1 MMHTNSTICEPIKD
15 EPYDFLFIGLG
26 ASNSLILLSLIKH
39 NQLHGKKIGIIEPE
53 HKNINDKTF
62 CFWAKPTDD
71 IVIALKPIISY
82 QYKKVKIVNKE
93 QDIESQPYHYIKSL
107 DLYNYTLE
115 ALKPYQIDIFR
126 DAAFKFHTEN
136 NIQCIKTK
144 SGNVYKTK
152 FALDS
157 RPPSLEKLPHQ
168 DIYLHQS
175 FYGLHIKCEEHK
187 FNKDSFE
194 MMNFNIEQNNYTQF
208 VYTLPFSENEAL
220 VELTRFGKDKI
231 ELEYAQK
238 LLHKYITQEIG
249 NYSIIDTE
257 TGCIPMTSFRNNPNQ
272 NTNILNTGSGANLI
286 KPSTGYGFKKMFEF
300 ANLTAEVIKKNDY
313 KTFNKTNLTSASRFK
328 FYDKLLL
335 IILLYW
341 PAEGKKIF
349 TQLFTKKNI
358 SSVFLF
364 LDEKTTLIQDIN
376 IFVKLPILTFIKS
389 LFIYMK
395 LENYFRFFILILSSS
410 LYFIIH
416 LINPEWAVNF
426 SYLLILIGFLLVGI
440 PHGSLDHLTLK
451 NKEINLLK
459 FIMYYISIAM
469 SYLIIW
475 NYFPIFSL
483 LLFILFSSFHFG
495 ESELHHKGLKIH
507 SLTDYFEATLLGFG
521 ILSFLLCSH
530 AQESIDIIQK
540 IIHVPLTFTNTST
553 FLLSTKIGCIILL
566 LALNAYSFSTKKN
579 RITAILFTLLVGWNM
594 PLIIAFGMYFIL
606 HHSINSWNHLKHELK
621 LNSLG
626 LFKKALP
633 FTLGAFA
640 LLILTF
646 TTKLTNSFTEHEIAA
661 IAFVFLACISLPHIV
676 LMSKFYKTTH

>member
-1 MMHTNSTICEPIKD
+1 MTNSKSTVYDTIEND
-15 EPYDFLFIGLG
+15 TYDFLFIGLG

-53 HKNINDKTF
+53 KKNINDKTF
-62 CFWAKPTDD
+62 CFWAKPTDN
-71 IVIALKPIISY
+71 IVIDLKPLISY
-82 QYKKVKIVNKE
+82 QYKKIKVGNKE
-93 QDIESQPYHYIKSL
+93 QDITDQPYYYIKSL
-107 DLYNYTLE
+107 DLYNHTLE
-115 ALKPYQIDIFR
+115 ALKPYNIDVFK
-126 DAAFKFHTEN
+126 DTAFEFHAEN
-136 NIQCIKTK
+136 NIQCINTK

-157 RPPSLEKLPHQ
+157 RPPSLEKLPYK

-175 FYGLHIKCEEHK
+175 FYGLHIKCEENK

-194 MMNFNIEQNNYTQF
+194 MMNFNIEQSNYTQF

-231 ELEYAQK
+231 ELEYAK
-238 LLHKYITQEIG
+238 ELIHKFISKEIG
-249 NYSIIDTE
+249 NYSIIEIE
-257 TGCIPMTSFRNNPNQ
+257 TGCIPMTSFRNNPNK
-272 NTNILNTGSGANLI
+272 NTNILNTGSSANLI

-300 ANLTAEVIKKNDY
+300 GNLIAEVIRQNDLQS
-313 KTFNKTNLTSASRFK
+313 FHKTNLKSTNRFK

-341 PAEGKKIF
+341 PSEGKKIF

-364 LDEKTTLIQDIN
+364 LDEKTTLIQDVN

-395 LENYFRFFILILSSS
+395 LENYFRFFMLITSASI
-410 LYFIIH
+410 YFMIY
-416 LINPEWAVNF
+416 LINPEWVVNF
-426 SYLLILIGFLLVGI
+426 SYGLIFIGFFLVGI

-451 NKEINLLK
+451 NKKIHIVK
-459 FIMYYISIAM
+459 FIIYYMSIGL

-495 ESELHHKGLKIH
+495 ESELHHKGLKIQ
-507 SLTDYFEATLLGFG
+507 SITDYFESTLLGFG
-521 ILSFLLCSH
+521 ILSFILCSH
-530 AQESIDIIQK
+530 APESINIIQK
-540 IIHVPLTFTNTST
+540 IIHVPLTFTDNST
-553 FLLSTKIGCIILL
+553 FFIITKIVCVFLL
-566 LALNAYSFSTKKN
+566 LALCVYSFSIKKN
-579 RITAILFTLLVGWNM
+579 RITTILITLLIGFKM
-594 PLIIAFGMYFIL
+594 PLIAAFSMYFIF
-606 HHSINSWNHLKHELK
+606 HHSINSWNHIKHELN

-626 LFKKALP
+626 LYKKALP

-646 TTKLTNSFTEHEIAA
+646 TTNLTSSFSENEIAA
-661 IAFVFLACISLPHIV
+661 LGFVFLACISLPHII
-676 LMSKFYKTTH
+676 LMSKFYKNTH

>member
-1 MMHTNSTICEPIKD
+1 MIHTNSTICEPIKND
-15 EPYDFLFIGLG
+15 TYDFLFIGLG
-26 ASNSLILLSLIKH
+26 ASNSLILLSLIK
-39 NQLHGKKIGIIEPE
+39 NKQLQGKKIGIIEPE

-71 IVIALKPIISY
+71 IVIDLKPIISY
-82 QYKKVKIVNKE
+82 QYKKVKLVNKE

-107 DLYNYTLE
+107 DLYSHTLE

-126 DAAFKFHTEN
+126 DAAFEFHTEN
-136 NIQCIKTK
+136 NIQCINTK

-157 RPPSLEKLPHQ
+157 RPPSLEKLPYQ

-175 FYGLHIKCEEHK
+175 FYGLHIKCDGNK

-194 MMNFNIEQNNYTQF
+194 MMNFNIEQSNYTQF
-208 VYTLPFSENEAL
+208 VYTLPFSESEAL

-231 ELEYAQK
+231 ELEYAK
-238 LLHKYITQEIG
+238 ELLHKFITKEIG
-249 NYSIIDTE
+249 NYSIIDIE

-272 NTNILNTGSGANLI
+272 NAGILHTGSGANLI
-286 KPSTGYGFKKMFEF
+286 KPSTGYGFKKMYEF
-300 ANLTAEVIKKNDY
+300 GNLTAEVIEQNNLKS
-313 KTFNKTNLTSASRFK
+313 FHKTNLKSTNRFK

-341 PAEGKKIF
+341 PSEGKKIF

-364 LDEKTTLIQDIN
+364 LDEKTTLIQDVN

-395 LENYFRFFILILSSS
+395 LENYFRFFILIASASI
-410 LYFIIH
+410 YFMIH
-416 LINPEWAVNF
+416 LINPEWAANF
-426 SYLLILIGFLLVGI
+426 SYGLIFMGFFLVGI
-440 PHGSLDHLTLK
+440 PHGSLDQLTLK
-451 NKEINLLK
+451 NKKINLVK
-459 FIMYYISIAM
+459 FIIYYISIAM

-483 LLFILFSSFHFG
+483 LLFIFFSSFHFG
-495 ESELHHKGLKIH
+495 ESELHHKGLKIQ
-507 SLTDYFEATLLGFG
+507 SITDYFEAILLGFG
-521 ILSFLLCSH
+521 ILSFILCSH
-530 AQESIDIIQK
+530 APESINIIQK
-540 IIHVPLTFTNTST
+540 IIHVPLTFTGTSS
-553 FLLSTKIGCIILL
+553 FYFMTKIVCVIVI
-566 LALNAYSFSTKKN
+566 LALCAYSLSTKKN
-579 RITAILFTLLVGWNM
+579 RITSILITLLIGFKM
-594 PLIIAFGMYFIL
+594 PLIVAFSMYFIF
-606 HHSINSWNHLKHELK
+606 HHSINSWNHIKLGLN

-626 LFKKALP
+626 LYKKALP

-646 TTKLTNSFTEHEIAA
+646 TTNMTSSFSENEIAA
-661 IAFVFLACISLPHIV
+661 IAFVFLACISLPHVV
-676 LMSKFYKTTH
+676 LMSKFYKNTH